1 MQLLNVTAA
10 MEGTWEGE
18 TDWYEQEVE
27 LIIQESMA
35 SVEVSVE
42 QEDHLVEDQDITVTC
57 RVEGG
62 KPRPLIGFVLMK
74 DQQTKIEVSSH
85 LRSVFLKTISKSPSL
100 VTIFRIFKIL
110 EDTSLLV

>member
-18 TDWYEQEVE
+18 SGWSEQEAE
-27 LIIQESMA
+27 LIIQENMA

-42 QEDHLVEDQDITVTC
+42 QEDHLVEDQDTLVTC

-62 KPRPLIGFVLMK
+62 QPRPQIGFMLME
-74 DQQTKIEVSSH
+74 DQQNKIEVSTTRH
-85 LRSVFLKTISKSPSL
+85 I
-100 VTIFRIFKIL
+100 
-110 EDTSLLV
+110 

>member
-1 MQLLNVTAA
+1 MQLYNVTAA

-18 TDWYEQEVE
+18 SGWSEQEAE
-27 LIIQESMA
+27 LIIQENMA

-42 QEDHLVEDQDITVTC
+42 QEEHLVEDQDITVTC

-62 KPRPLIGFVLMK
+62 KPRPLIGFMLME

-85 LRSVFLKTISKSPSL
+85 LKSIFLQTASKSSPC
-100 VTIFRIFKIL
+100 KI
-110 EDTSLLV
+110 TQNT